1 MNIWQRRGA
10 YSVMTVA
17 AVVLLYAA
25 GYQWGM
31 ATFERRGVSYIQAI
45 QVVVESITTAGFG
58 GHAPW
63 SSSFMNAYV
72 LAMNLT
78 GVLFVFLA
86 VPVFVVPLFREVFK
100 THPPMAIEA
109 SDHIILCTYTPRGE
123 ALIAE
128 LTSRGCDYV
137 IIEPDRE
144 AAEALHGAGYS
155 VIPGDPESTNVLRA
169 ASLPTAAGVIADA
182 ADDTNASIALS
193 VRELHPD
200 VRVITL
206 VRNPDLAPYHQFAG
220 ADAVLSPRQ
229 LLGANLARQVPT
241 AMKTIVNEGVEL
253 GEQIELVELKIEP
266 DSPYC
271 HRPLRA
277 ARLRERF
284 NVNVIGLWK
293 EGGFSSPA
301 TGSEELEAGM
311 RLLIAGEPVHIQS
324 LREAATSTVQR
335 FPRRSVLIAGYG
347 RAGKAAATALNRTRN
362 KVIVLDRQDKEPVDV
377 VGDVRDPDVLS
388 EAGIES
394 AAAAIISVDDDT
406 TAIFATL
413 VMRELNPDLYIIVRA
428 NKEESEKK
436 LYRAGADYVQSLAT
450 VSGRMMASTVL
461 EDEQVFTFEAQ
472 IEIVQLPAGDLA
484 GQTLAEAAVRSE
496 TGAVVLAVIR
506 GDDILT
512 DLDEQA
518 FRLADDD
525 AVVVAGTSE
534 SIRSFEATFIS

>member
-10 YSVMTVA
+10 YAVLTVA

-31 ATFERRGVSYIQAI
+31 AVFEREDVSYIQAV

-63 SSSFMNAYV
+63 SSGFMNAYV
-72 LAMNLT
+72 LTMNLT

-137 IIEPDRE
+137 IIEPDRD
-144 AAEALHGAGYS
+144 AAEALHEAGYS
-155 VIPGDPESTNVLRA
+155 VIPGDPESTSVLRA
-169 ASLPTAAGVIADA
+169 ASLTTAAGVIADA

-193 VRELHPD
+193 VRELNPD

-206 VRNPDLAPYHQFAG
+206 VKNPDLAPYHRFAG

-266 DSPYC
+266 ESPYC
-271 HRPLRA
+271 HRPLRD

-311 RLLIAGEPVHIQS
+311 RLLIAGEPAHIQS
-324 LREAATSTVQR
+324 LRDAATSTVQR

-347 RAGKAAATALNRTRN
+347 RAGKEAATTLGRTRT
-362 KVIVLDRQDKEPVDV
+362 KVVVLDRQDKEPVDV
-377 VGDVRDPDVLS
+377 VGDVRDPDTLS
-388 EAGIES
+388 EAGIEA

-450 VSGRMMASTVL
+450 VSGRMMASTIL
-461 EDEQVFTFEAQ
+461 EDEQVFAFEAQ
-472 IEIVQLPAGDLA
+472 VEIVQLPAGDLA

-496 TGAVVLAVIR
+496 TGTVVLAVVR

-512 DLDEQA
+512 DLDAQA
-518 FRLADDD
+518 FRLAEDD
-525 AVVVAGTSE
+525 AVVVAGTSK
-534 SIRSFEATFIS
+534 SIRSFEATFLS

>member
-1 MNIWQRRGA
+1 MNIWQQRGA
-10 YSVMTVA
+10 YAVVTVA

-25 GYQWGM
+25 GYRWGM
-31 ATFERRGVSYIQAI
+31 AAFEQEAVSYIQAV

-63 SSSFMNAYV
+63 SSDFMNAYV

-86 VPVFVVPLFREVFK
+86 VPVLVVPLFREVFK
-100 THPPMAIEA
+100 THPPTAIEA
-109 SDHIILCTYTPRGE
+109 SDHIILCTHTPRGE

-128 LTSRGCDYV
+128 LTSRGRDYV

-144 AAEALHGAGYS
+144 AADALHEAGYS
-155 VIPGDPESTNVLRA
+155 VIPGDPESTSVLRN
-169 ASLPTAAGVIADA
+169 ASLTTAVGVIADA

-193 VRELHPD
+193 VRELDPD
-200 VRVITL
+200 VRVVTL
-206 VRNPDLAPYHQFAG
+206 VEDPDLEPYHWFAG
-220 ADAVLSPRQ
+220 ADSVLSPRQ
-229 LLGANLARQVPT
+229 LLGTNLARQVPT

-253 GEQIELVELKIEP
+253 GGQIELVELKIEP
-266 DSPYC
+266 DSTYC
-271 HRPLRA
+271 HRPLRD

-284 NVNVIGLWK
+284 SVNVIGLWK
-293 EGGFSSPA
+293 EGTFSSPA
-301 TGSEELEAGM
+301 TGEEELEAGM
-311 RLLIAGEPVHIQS
+311 RLLIAGKPSHIQA
-324 LREAATSTVQR
+324 LREATTSTVQH

-347 RAGKAAATALNRTRN
+347 RAGTAAASALSRTRT
-362 KVIVLDRQDKEPVDV
+362 KVVVLDRQDKAPVDV

-388 EAGIES
+388 AAGIES

-413 VMRELNPDLYIIVRA
+413 VMRELNSDLYIIVRA

-450 VSGRMMASTVL
+450 VSGRMMASTIL
-461 EDEQVFTFEAQ
+461 EDERVFTFEAQ
-472 IEIVQLPAGDLA
+472 IEIVQLPADNLA
-484 GQTLAEAAVRSE
+484 GQTLAEAAVRPE
-496 TGAVVLAVIR
+496 TGAVVLAVVR
-506 GDDILT
+506 GDQILT
-512 DLDEQA
+512 DLDAQD

-534 SIRSFEATFIS
+534 SIRTFEAAFLG

>member
-1 MNIWQRRGA
+1 MDIWQRRGA
-10 YSVMTVA
+10 Y
-17 AVVLLYAA
+17 AVVTVTAVMLLYAV
-25 GYQWGM
+25 GYRWGM
-31 ATFERRGVSYIQAI
+31 AAFEGEAVSYVQAV

-63 SSSFMNAYV
+63 SSDFMNAYV

-100 THPPMAIEA
+100 THPPTSIEA
-109 SDHIILCTYTPRGE
+109 SGHIILCAYTPRGE

-128 LTSRGCDYV
+128 LTSRGRDYV
-137 IIEPDRE
+137 IIEPDRD
-144 AAEALHGAGYS
+144 AADALHEAGYT
-155 VIPGDPESTNVLRA
+155 VIPGDPESTSVLRN
-169 ASLPTAAGVIADA
+169 ASLTTAAGVIADA

-193 VRELHPD
+193 VRELDPD
-200 VRVITL
+200 VRVVTL
-206 VRNPDLAPYHQFAG
+206 VEDPDLAPYHRFAG

-229 LLGANLARQVPT
+229 LLGANLARQVPA
-241 AMKTIVNEGVEL
+241 AMKTVVNESVEL
-253 GEQIELVELKIEP
+253 GDRIELVELKIE
-266 DSPYC
+266 SGSSLC
-271 HRPLRA
+271 HRPVREA
-277 ARLRERF
+277 HLRERF
-284 NVNVIGLWK
+284 GVDIIGCWK
-293 EGGFSSPA
+293 DGTFSSPA
-301 TGSEELEAGM
+301 APEEVLEAGM
-311 RLLIAGEPVHIQS
+311 RLLIAGESSRIQA

-347 RAGKAAATALNRTRN
+347 RAGKAAALALNQTRTR
-362 KVIVLDRQDKEPVDV
+362 VAVLDRQDKKPVDV

-394 AAAAIISVDDDT
+394 VSAAIVSVDDDT

-450 VSGRMMASTVL
+450 VSGRMMASTIL

-472 IEIVQLPAGDLA
+472 IEIVQLPAGDLV

-496 TGAVVLAVIR
+496 TGVVVLAVVR
-506 GDDILT
+506 DEEVLT
-512 DLDEQA
+512 DLDA
-518 FRLADDD
+518 HDFLLADGD

-534 SIRSFEATFIS
+534 SVRNFEAAFLN

>member
-1 MNIWQRRGA
+1 
-10 YSVMTVA
+10 
-17 AVVLLYAA
+17 
-25 GYQWGM
+25 
-31 ATFERRGVSYIQAI
+31 
-45 QVVVESITTAGFG
+45 
-58 GHAPW
+58 
-63 SSSFMNAYV
+63 
-72 LAMNLT
+72 
-78 GVLFVFLA
+78 
-86 VPVFVVPLFREVFK
+86 
-100 THPPMAIEA
+100 
-109 SDHIILCTYTPRGE
+109 
-123 ALIAE
+123 
-128 LTSRGCDYV
+128 
-137 IIEPDRE
+137 
-144 AAEALHGAGYS
+144 
-155 VIPGDPESTNVLRA
+155 
-169 ASLPTAAGVIADA
+169 
-182 ADDTNASIALS
+182 
-193 VRELHPD
+193 
-200 VRVITL
+200 
-206 VRNPDLAPYHQFAG
+206 
-220 ADAVLSPRQ
+220 
-229 LLGANLARQVPT
+229 
-241 AMKTIVNEGVEL
+241 
-253 GEQIELVELKIEP
+253 
-266 DSPYC
+266 
-271 HRPLRA
+271 
-277 ARLRERF
+277 
-284 NVNVIGLWK
+284 
-293 EGGFSSPA
+293 
-301 TGSEELEAGM
+301 
-311 RLLIAGEPVHIQS
+311 
-324 LREAATSTVQR
+324 
-335 FPRRSVLIAGYG
+335 
-347 RAGKAAATALNRTRN
+347 
-362 KVIVLDRQDKEPVDV
+362 VDV